1 MSVSAGA
8 RDGGLDAEVSI
19 DAMSKA
25 DVLLWLET
33 SGSVSASTNARVGGL
48 HADISSGTG
57 T

>member
-25 DVLLWLET
+25 DVLLRSET
-33 SGSVSASTNARVGGL
+33 SASVSTNA
-48 HADISSGTG
+48 
-57 T
+57 